1 MNPTWPERID
11 SGHTQERLEDGR
23 ETGLYQ
29 SRFAAGF
36 WPGGWP
42 ENSAP
47 CWPCTLASLPRRADS
62 AILEPCH
69 FRMGPVAIVQ
79 SSKDLARLL
88 CLFPFCTL
96 HGWLLSCENVL
107 DITDTKALAWH
118 RSYVWTCWKNLP
130 SCPYRKFAQYTG
142 GPVGREDAASF
153 TCVAPSD

>member
-1 MNPTWPERID
+1 MNPAWPETID

-23 ETGLYQ
+23 KTGLYQ

-42 ENSAP
+42 EENSAP

-107 DITDTKALAWH
+107 DITDTKALACH
-118 RSYVWTCWKNLP
+118 RILCVDMLAEPAPCVLIRSLLNTWA
-130 SCPYRKFAQYTG
+130 AQQ
-142 GPVGREDAASF
+142 AAKMPRVSR
-153 TCVAPSD
+153 V